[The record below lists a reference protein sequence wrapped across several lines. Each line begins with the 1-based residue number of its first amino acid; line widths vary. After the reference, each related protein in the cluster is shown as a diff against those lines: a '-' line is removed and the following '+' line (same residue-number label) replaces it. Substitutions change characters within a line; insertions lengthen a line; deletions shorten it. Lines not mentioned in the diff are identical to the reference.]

1 MTRRKRSVR
10 PRRRNK
16 KQQTKQT
23 PQKNKTVFN
32 DLRNWIVPKGE
43 LFTKNRFHGNIK
55 WDADELAVQAL
66 IWAWHEA
73 KNVTDAF
80 DQTAEVCEELG
91 MKSVANSYTAFMNA
105 LYCYKDCLN
114 SRLRQQ
120 FQELAEDVGE
130 RFWREDEWVLMG
142 FDGSRATTPRSVA
155 NEKAFCAPNYG
166 KGKTAKYRKK
176 KSQGMRRQQ
185 NEKNKAQPQ
194 TPQAWITMMW
204 HMGLRLPWTWRLGPS
219 NSSERGHVMEMLEQ
233 KEFPEKTLFCG
244 DAGFVGYPLWNSVLS
259 AGGDFLVRVGAN
271 VSLLSEKA
279 DVKRCGGG
287 IVLCWPKGKMNSGA
301 KPLRLRLIKVMIGK
315 TKMWMLMSVLDA
327 KKLSTKQIVRYYKMR
342 WGVEVEFRGLKQ
354 TIDKRKLR
362 CRNSD
367 RVLVE
372 LDWSIRA
379 MAVAELI
386 ALREQISRQRSQST
400 DEELAYD
407 TKDRSL
413 ANTMRALRKCMR
425 NLHKY
430 TIPSD
435 GLFYQL
441 SRALVQKYENRTDK
455 KSRYRPK
462 NPDKKSLRDPIV
474 RKMNTEEREKLRKT
488 HENIAA

>member
-1 MTRRKRSVR
+1 
-10 PRRRNK
+10 
-16 KQQTKQT
+16 
-23 PQKNKTVFN
+23 
-32 DLRNWIVPKGE
+32 
-43 LFTKNRFHGNIK
+43 
-55 WDADELAVQAL
+55 
-66 IWAWHEA
+66 
-73 KNVTDAF
+73 
-80 DQTAEVCEELG
+80 
-91 MKSVANSYTAFMNA
+91 
-105 LYCYKDCLN
+105 
-114 SRLRQQ
+114 
-120 FQELAEDVGE
+120 
-130 RFWREDEWVLMG
+130 
-142 FDGSRATTPRSVA
+142 
-155 NEKAFCAPNYG
+155 
-166 KGKTAKYRKK
+166 
-176 KSQGMRRQQ
+176 
-185 NEKNKAQPQ
+185 
-194 TPQAWITMMW
+194 MMW

-233 KEFPEKTLFCG
+233 EEFPEKTLFCG

-301 KPLRLRLIKVMIGK
+301 KPLRLRLIKVMIGR

-425 NLHKY
+425 KLAQIHNSKRRLV
-430 TIPSD
+430 
-435 GLFYQL
+435 L
-441 SRALVQKYENRTDK
+441 SAVTCIGSK
-455 KSRYRPK
+455 
-462 NPDKKSLRDPIV
+462 V
-474 RKMNTEEREKLRKT
+474 RKPNRQEIQVSPKEPRQEITP
-488 HENIAA
+488 

>member
-105 LYCYKDCLN
+105 LYFYKDCLN

-176 KSQGMRRQQ
+176 KSKGMRR
-185 NEKNKAQPQ
+185 
-194 TPQAWITMMW
+194 
-204 HMGLRLPWTWRLGPS
+204 
-219 NSSERGHVMEMLEQ
+219 
-233 KEFPEKTLFCG
+233 
-244 DAGFVGYPLWNSVLS
+244 
-259 AGGDFLVRVGAN
+259 
-271 VSLLSEKA
+271 
-279 DVKRCGGG
+279 
-287 IVLCWPKGKMNSGA
+287 
-301 KPLRLRLIKVMIGK
+301 
-315 TKMWMLMSVLDA
+315 
-327 KKLSTKQIVRYYKMR
+327 
-342 WGVEVEFRGLKQ
+342 
-354 TIDKRKLR
+354 
-362 CRNSD
+362 
-367 RVLVE
+367 
-372 LDWSIRA
+372 
-379 MAVAELI
+379 
-386 ALREQISRQRSQST
+386 
-400 DEELAYD
+400 
-407 TKDRSL
+407 
-413 ANTMRALRKCMR
+413 
-425 NLHKY
+425 
-430 TIPSD
+430 
-435 GLFYQL
+435 
-441 SRALVQKYENRTDK
+441 
-455 KSRYRPK
+455 
-462 NPDKKSLRDPIV
+462 
-474 RKMNTEEREKLRKT
+474 
-488 HENIAA
+488 